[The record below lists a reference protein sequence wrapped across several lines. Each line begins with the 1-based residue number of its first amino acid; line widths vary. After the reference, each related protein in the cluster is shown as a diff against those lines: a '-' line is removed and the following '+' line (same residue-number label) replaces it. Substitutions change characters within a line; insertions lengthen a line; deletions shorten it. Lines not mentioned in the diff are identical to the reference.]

1 MDRRRLLDYALPL
14 LTLPALL
21 IVVVRTGT
29 SPGVEIELR
38 DPPAGIDEIRVDVE
52 GAVARP
58 GVVLARPGER
68 VGDVIAAAGGLVPD
82 ADAAALNLARRVVDA
97 ERLDVPRQGERR
109 TVLIDLNGASA
120 QELEALPGIGPVTAA
135 RIVAAR
141 GDGRFASSDDLVA
154 RGLVSAR
161 VYERLRDLVAT
172 P

>member
-21 IVVVRTGT
+21 IVLVRAGT

-58 GVVLARPGER
+58 GVVIARPGER
-68 VGDVIAAAGGLVPD
+68 VGDVIAAAGGLVAD

-97 ERLDVPRQGERR
+97 ERVNVPRQGDPR
-109 TVLIDLNGASA
+109 TTLIDLNGASA
-120 QELEALPGIGPVTAA
+120 RELEALPGIGPVTAA
-135 RIVAAR
+135 RIVAERAN
-141 GDGRFASSDDLVA
+141 GRFASSDELIA
-154 RGLVSAR
+154 RRLVSER
-161 VYERLRDLVAT
+161 VYEQVRDLVAT